1 MKIQFLRI
9 FIKYVPFFALVSI
22 ILFSC
27 KSLNPA
33 LDPGPATPPP
43 VAKAKVNVPLEI
55 PKETTSKL
63 LNSQV
68 PSVLL
73 QQKGINMGNNII
85 GDMLLKRNGQITWS
99 ALDSQR
105 IQVTVPITIV
115 GEVGLKPGGLG
126 SLLQSKL
133 PLDEDFAPTFIIDPV
148 IDKDWSIGSE
158 SFELVDLGGSL
169 SVEVLGMQ
177 VDLSGLLRKE
187 IQKWGNRNLTV
198 GKPLASL
205 KTLVNLAWSQV
216 GKPFS
221 VDWIGGETAFSIQPQ
236 QVMLNEYFDA
246 DQQYNLWLGMAGK
259 VNTHPADAAPSRSF
273 PLPGLSPNG
282 DATNEFNMLFP
293 LTISY
298 SMLEELLKENVE
310 GKEFRVDKKTIM
322 IPSNVKTHSFGDF
335 LAINMDF
342 LAKQSNGKTLDGT
355 LFVVGKPGYDAESQS
370 LIFTDVNFK
379 MDSGNF
385 GAQTGVGLKKRKII
399 RRIESEAAFPIGNVL
414 DESLAGITD
423 RLKLNTPI
431 TDLKVTDLKVAPSG
445 FYPMAKE
452 LVIHMNAKG
461 TIAVSWK

>member
-1 MKIQFLRI
+1 MKIQFRRI
-9 FIKYVPFFALVSI
+9 IIKYVSFFALISV

-27 KSLNPA
+27 KSINPS

-55 PKETTSKL
+55 PKETISKL

-73 QQKGINMGNNII
+73 QQKGINMGNGII

-105 IQVTVPITIV
+105 IEVTVPINIV

-148 IDKDWSIGSE
+148 IDPDWNIGSQ
-158 SFELVDLGGSL
+158 SFELVDLGGNL
-169 SVEVLGMQ
+169 SVDVLGIQ
-177 VDLSGLLRKE
+177 VDLSGLLSKE
-187 IQKWGNRNLTV
+187 IQKWGNKNLTG

-205 KTLVNLAWSQV
+205 KTLVDLAWAQA

-236 QVMLNEYFDA
+236 RVMLNEYFDT
-246 DQQYNLWLGMAGK
+246 DQKYNLWLGMVGK

-273 PLPGLSPNG
+273 PLPGLSPNE

-293 LTISY
+293 LTIKY
-298 SMLEELLKENVE
+298 STLEGHLKENVE
-310 GKEFRVDKKTIM
+310 GKEFRVDKKTTM
-322 IPSNVKTHSFGDF
+322 IPSNIKTHSYGDL

-342 LAKQSNGKTLDGT
+342 LAKQSNGKTVNGT
-355 LFVVGKPGYDAESQS
+355 LFVVGKPDYDAESQS
-370 LIFTDVNFK
+370 LIFRDVNFK
-379 MDSGNF
+379 MESGNF
-385 GAQTGVGLKKRKII
+385 GAQTGVGLKKGKII
-399 RRIESEAAFPIGNVL
+399 RRIESKAVFPIGDVL
-414 DESLAGITD
+414 DESLSGITD

-431 TDLKVTDLKVAPSG
+431 TDLKVTDLKVEPSG

-452 LVIHMNAKG
+452 LVIHMNATGK
-461 TIAVSWK
+461 IDVNWK